1 MAQTNCMFGED
12 CPCHGRNC
20 GCDMQWAL
28 LQDPE
33 SNMDWGIDIQENGQ
47 LKYYVFDTET
57 FQEYAMCPFHF
68 LRVWTLSE
76 QGLFSIIDS
85 GDRRVRLAPEE

>member
-1 MAQTNCMFGED
+1 
-12 CPCHGRNC
+12 
-20 GCDMQWAL
+20 
-28 LQDPE
+28 
-33 SNMDWGIDIQENGQ
+33 MDWGIDIQEDGQ

-76 QGLFSIIDS
+76 QGLFSIIAS
-85 GDRRVRLAPEE
+85 RDRRVRLAPEE